1 MSISKKLESLTPREQ
16 AILDELIQGKTNQE
30 ISDTLGITLRT
41 VEEHMRRIFLKT
53 GARSRLSLVVDIYE
67 SLINGKLRKGR
78 TK

>member
-1 MSISKKLESLTPREQ
+1 MSIAKKLESLTPREQ
-16 AILDELIQGKTNQE
+16 SILDELIQGKTNQE

-78 TK
+78 AK